1 MVSMKGIANPGNKNI
16 PGSGK
21 PEASLDILGRT
32 RYSPNMKTLYV
43 LFCEILHQKHNFLG
57 KE

>member
-1 MVSMKGIANPGNKNI
+1 MKGIANPGNKNI